1 MLGIFLATGFEV
13 VEALAVV
20 DLCRRAKIDIKMIS
34 VTGKIEVVSSH
45 NVVVKCEELIED
57 TDFASL
63 DGIILPGGNP
73 GFHNLE
79 EVELLKEYTIAFGK
93 DNSKLVAAICGAPS
107 VLGHWG
113 ILNGIKA
120 CVYPGMDDE
129 LTGAVVSHDKVVIDG
144 HIITSRGMG
153 TAVDFGLKIVEY
165 YKGDAFSK
173 EIASKIVYC

>member
-34 VTGKIEVVSSH
+34 VTGAADVVSSH
-45 NVVVKCEELIED
+45 NVSVKCEELIED
-57 TDFASL
+57 TDFSSL

-79 EVELLKEYTIAFGK
+79 KVDLLKEHTIAFSK
-93 DNSKLVAAICGAPS
+93 DSSKLVAAICGAPS

-120 CVYPGMDDE
+120 CVFPQMDDE
-129 LTGAVVSHDKVVIDG
+129 LIGAIVSHDKVVTDG

-153 TAVDFGLKIVEY
+153 TAVDFGLEIVKY